1 MLGKEWLKKI
11 DLRKM
16 VGEGKEGKRLVV
28 ECIFAY
34 QTMPNKLTLKNFA

>member
-16 VGEGKEGKRLVV
+16 VGDGKEGKRLVV
-28 ECIFAY
+28 DRIFGY
-34 QTMPNKLTLKNFA
+34 LGLRLPLGMPLT